1 MICLYCISFVQYKH
15 FFPRQ
20 SYLPSQTPDGLKRFR
35 IEELYHLR
43 GNGQGVRQPS
53 DRIYDYDVYNDL
65 GNPDKRRPVLGGKK
79 FPYPRRCRTGRPH
92 YESGTV

>member
-1 MICLYCISFVQYKH
+1 M
-15 FFPRQ
+15 
-20 SYLPSQTPDGLKRFR
+20 PSQTPDGLKRFR

-65 GNPDKRRPVLGGKK
+65 GNPDKRRPVLGGN
-79 FPYPRRCRTGRPH
+79 FLIPDAAELDVHIMNLVQYDMLFLH
-92 YESGTV
+92 QFLV